1 MKKLINEELNVTSD
15 QLSKDASLK
24 NYLKSPEG
32 QKTDVN
38 IVDKNKNSNSASATN
53 TSPTT
58 TTLEEDAIGTP
69 QVLKYLSKM
78 IDESGG
84 ASKPFSINGKTYQM
98 VRAMDPNRNVV
109 PAVQCVDMDD
119 TGQKLLFSVDDF
131 DRNIATPARDA
142 EMTVTEEQ
150 PIQNDNTKAVD
161 YLNVD
166 DLNGSRHFFVNK
178 RTGEVVAKFPNTREM
193 VKSGISLS
201 EEEDYMDAKTLR
213 RHRLRKMLDSGI
225 EENVNVGELQQD
237 VQRLSKLI
245 KDKFVI
251 ALEKINTPLEQSQFI
266 VAMADE
272 IGVPFAKLT
281 SILNSFKDIAKDQ
294 ENDSQVI
301 KMTTDT
307 SQTTSG
313 IAAESIIITKNELL
327 ESIKPVSKKI
337 KVKDI
342 KNGRL

>member
-15 QLSKDASLK
+15 QLSKDTSLK
-24 NYLKSPEG
+24 NYLKSPDG
-32 QKTDVN
+32 KKTDVN
-38 IVDKNKNSNSASATN
+38 IVDKNKNSNSATN
-53 TSPTT
+53 TSTSPTT
-58 TTLEEDAIGTP
+58 TTLEEDVLGTP

-78 IDESGG
+78 IDETSGG
-84 ASKPFSINGKTYQM
+84 ASKPFSIEGKTYQM

-109 PAVQCVDMDD
+109 PAVQCVDNP
-119 TGQKLLFSVDDF
+119 QLLYSVDDF

-142 EMTVTEEQ
+142 EMAVTEEQ

-178 RTGEVVAKFPNTREM
+178 RTGEVVAKFQNTSEM
-193 VKSGISLS
+193 IKSGISLS
-201 EEEDYMDAKTLR
+201 EDEDYMDAKGLK

-225 EENVNVGELQQD
+225 EEDVNLGKLQQD
-237 VQRLSKLI
+237 VKRLSKLI

-251 ALEKINTPLEQSQFI
+251 ALEKINTPIEQSQFI
-266 VAMADE
+266 IAMAEE

-281 SILNSFKDIAKDQ
+281 SILNSFKDISRDQ

-313 IAAESIIITKNELL
+313 IAAESRIITKNELL